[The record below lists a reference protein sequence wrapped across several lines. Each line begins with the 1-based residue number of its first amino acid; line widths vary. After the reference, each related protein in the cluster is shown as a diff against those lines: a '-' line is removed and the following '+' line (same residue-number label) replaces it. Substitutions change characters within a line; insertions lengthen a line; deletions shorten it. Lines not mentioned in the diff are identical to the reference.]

1 MNAEELKITQTCVPK
16 KRPMMRWSFLFL
28 NKIFLFS
35 KYLLQTVVFKCHQKL
50 NSKELN
56 SSPSN
61 WNIHIHHKNTAV
73 IYVAK
78 LSVYSIDASN
88 KLKFILMTTWEYSLF
103 RNCLQFKKMNDIVDR
118 KMKTNWLMTCIYYI
132 DCMNS
137 IRKVMK
143 NKEFWI

>member
-1 MNAEELKITQTCVPK
+1 MSLKRDQWWDEVFYSSTKSSCFQNIYCKQ
-16 KRPMMRWSFLFL
+16 LFL
-28 NKIFLFS
+28 NVIK
-35 KYLLQTVVFKCHQKL
+35 KL
-50 NSKELN
+50 NSKEWN

-103 RNCLQFKKMNDIVDR
+103 RNCIQFKNMNDIVDR